1 MVVIMAGDKYQELA
15 RIPMGQP
22 TSATPAV
29 SDGTLFIRTES
40 HVYSL
45 GGTK

>member
-1 MVVIMAGDKYQELA
+1 VIAATDKYEELA
-15 RIPMGQP
+15 RIPLGQP

-29 SDGTLFIRTES
+29 SNGTLFIRTES

-45 GGTK
+45 GGA